1 MVATLI
7 KKSPSFAEFL
17 DYDFPEEGRY
27 ELVNGEIMRIQPT
40 KRHDDIADFMIRQFD
55 KEVER
60 LNLNYRVSGRIVQRT
75 FNRKGKEQGRFPD
88 ISVVDKTKWEANPNT
103 QSVWY
108 EPLQLIVEIASHNWE
123 DDYIDKL
130 EEYQS
135 LGVSEYWII
144 DHLALGSRDYLGNP
158 KLPSIL
164 IYLLDENNIY
174 QQNIYQND
182 QQINS
187 RTFPELKLTMS
198 QILTA

>member
-7 KKSPSFAEFL
+7 KKSLSFAEFL

-40 KRHDDIADFMIRQFD
+40 KRHEMIAEFISDSL
-55 KEVER
+55 KAEVKR
-60 LNLNYRVSGRIVQRT
+60 LNLNYWVSGRILQRT

-88 ISVVDKTKWEANPNT
+88 VSVVDKTKWQANPNT

-108 EPLQLIVEIASHNWE
+108 EPLQLIVEIVSHNWE

-130 EEYQS
+130 EEYQN

-158 KLPSIL
+158 KLPSVL
-164 IYLLDENNIY
+164 VYLLDENNIY

-198 QILTA
+198 QILEA